1 MRVHRP
7 ILAFTVWLLIAT
19 LWSSPARAQV
29 VENPLPILPGLEG
42 AVEFWKQIFTRYGAN
57 DVIFVDRN
65 DTQKVYKIASIE
77 DSLAGRKMIKAEID
91 GIAQSEP
98 SADVKAQRGIRERFA
113 SGLALSRR
121 YIDQMRQI
129 FRDEGLPEDIAY
141 LPLIESSF
149 ELGARSSVG
158 ASGIWQFMPSTGKY
172 FLRIGPMLDERRDP
186 LESTRAAAK
195 FLKQNYNAL
204 GNWPLAI
211 TAYNHGREGMLRAV
225 SEVGSSNLVD
235 IIQRYQGP
243 GFGFASKNFYVE
255 LLAAIDIAHRG
266 EEFFPDLQYHLPLV
280 LEELPVERNVSMA
293 ALLKPTGISQT
304 EFLQWNP
311 GINPKARD
319 IPGGYKIKAPTEKL
333 SALSSAYE
341 RLARTASASKAAVVA
356 ASKSTIEASKST
368 MEWIMHHVAPG
379 ETLYKIARNYRVT
392 VNAIQQAN
400 GLNGHRIAP
409 GQQLKIPKK
418 A

>member
-1 MRVHRP
+1 MRLYRP
-7 ILAFTVWLLIAT
+7 LAALSIWVLSLM
-19 LWSSPARAQV
+19 LWASPIHAQV
-29 VENPLPILPGLEG
+29 AENPLPLLPGLEG
-42 AVEFWKQIFTRYGAN
+42 AVDFWKQIFTRYGSN

-65 DTQKVYKIASIE
+65 DPQKVFKILSID
-77 DSLAGRKMIKAEID
+77 DSAAGRKTIKAEID

-98 SADVKAQRGIRERFA
+98 SADVKAQRGIKERFA
-113 SGLALSRR
+113 SGLALSKR
-121 YIDQMRQI
+121 YIDQMQRI
-129 FRDEGLPEDIAY
+129 FRDEGLPEEIAY

-149 ELGARSSVG
+149 ELGARSTVG

-172 FLRIGPMLDERRDP
+172 FMRIGPMLDERRDP

-195 FLKQNYNAL
+195 LLKQNYNSL

-225 SEVGSSNLVD
+225 NEVGSSNLVD
-235 IIQRYQGP
+235 VIQRYQGP

-255 LLAAIDIAHRG
+255 LLAAIDIARRS
-266 EEFFPDLQYHLPLV
+266 EEFFPDLQYHSPLALDELPL
-280 LEELPVERNVSMA
+280 ERNISMA
-293 ALLKPTGISQT
+293 ALLKPAGISQT

-311 GINPKARD
+311 GLNPKARD
-319 IPGGYKIKAPTEKL
+319 IPGGYRIKAPTEKL
-333 SALSSAYE
+333 SALTSAYK
-341 RLARTASASKAAVVA
+341 RLAGTASAGKAAVAA
-356 ASKSTIEASKST
+356 ASKSTIE
-368 MEWIMHHVAPG
+368 WILHHVAAG
-379 ETLYKIARNYRVT
+379 DTLYKIARNYRVT

-400 GLNGHRIAP
+400 GLSGNRIAP

>member
-1 MRVHRP
+1 MRLHRSLAALSVGVL
-7 ILAFTVWLLIAT
+7 ILVLWIAP
-19 LWSSPARAQV
+19 SHAQV
-29 VENPLPILPGLEG
+29 ADNPLPVIPGLEG

-57 DVIFVDRN
+57 DVILVDRN
-65 DTQKVYKIASIE
+65 DPQKIFKILSIE
-77 DSLAGRKMIKAEID
+77 DSVAGRKAIKAEID

-98 SADVKAQRGIRERFA
+98 SADVKAQRGIKERFA
-113 SGLALSRR
+113 SGLALSKR
-121 YIDQMRQI
+121 YIDQMQRI
-129 FRDEGLPEDIAY
+129 FREEGLPEEIAY

-149 ELGARSSVG
+149 ELGARSTVG
-158 ASGIWQFMPSTGKY
+158 AAGIWQFMPSTGKY
-172 FLRIGPMLDERRDP
+172 FMRIGPMLDERRDP

-195 FLKQNYNAL
+195 LLKQNYNSL

-225 SEVGSSNLVD
+225 NEVGSSNLVD

-255 LLAAIDIAHRG
+255 LLAAIDIARRS
-266 EEFFPDLQYHLPLV
+266 EEFFPDLQYHSPLA
-280 LEELPVERNVSMA
+280 LDELALERNISMA

-311 GINPKARD
+311 GLNPKARD
-319 IPGGYKIKAPTEKL
+319 IPGGYRIKAPTEKL
-333 SALSSAYE
+333 SALTGVYQ
-341 RLARTASASKAAVVA
+341 RLAGTASAGKAAVAA
-356 ASKSTIEASKST
+356 ASKNTIE
-368 MEWIMHHVAPG
+368 WILHHVAPG
-379 ETLYKIARNYRVT
+379 DTLYKIARNYRVT

-400 GLNGHRIAP
+400 GLNGNRIAP